1 MSKDPLN
8 HPRNVISVG
17 SLPELLFL
25 RERVLR
31 SVGYAV
37 FTTTDPQEA
46 ASRIGNV
53 DCGVLLLCYSISAE
67 WRNQLVQRFRE
78 LCPEGRVVAITNH
91 PVAGT
96 PKEED
101 AVVYGVE
108 GPEILIDA
116 IRGKAA

>member
-8 HPRNVISVG
+8 LPRNVISVG
-17 SLPELLFL
+17 ALPELLSL

-46 ASRIGNV
+46 MSRIGKA
-53 DCGVLLLCYSISAE
+53 DCGVLLLCYPISDE
-67 WRNQLVQRFRE
+67 WRKELVRRFHNY
-78 LCPEGRVVAITNH
+78 CPNGRVVAITNH
-91 PVAGT
+91 PVVET

-116 IRGKAA
+116 VRGKAA